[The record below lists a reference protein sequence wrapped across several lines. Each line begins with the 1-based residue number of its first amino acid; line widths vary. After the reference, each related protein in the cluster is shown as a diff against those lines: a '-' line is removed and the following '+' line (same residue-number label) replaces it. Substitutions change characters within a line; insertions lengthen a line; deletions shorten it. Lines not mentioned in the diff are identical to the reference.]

1 MIVVQISCPSLKKSI
16 CMKKFYFILQQCMYG
31 HDLEKLKRSCSFID
45 HSLTTN
51 EKRAK
56 RVSDERPLL

>member
-1 MIVVQISCPSLKKSI
+1 MIVVQISCTSLKKAFAWKSFI
-16 CMKKFYFILQQCMYG
+16 SSYNSACMG
-31 HDLEKLKRSCSFID
+31 HDLENLKRSCSFID